1 MRVVGQGV
9 PHSQEMGV
17 GTFLGAVPTLL
28 DEDELEAQE
37 EERQGLSRP
46 ERVGVR

>member
-1 MRVVGQGV
+1 MVAQGT
-9 PHSQEMGV
+9 PHSQEIGI

-28 DEDELEAQE
+28 DENELEAQE
-37 EERQGLSRP
+37 EERRGLSRP